1 MLLSG
6 CKKNHNFYK
15 LAYKKKIP
23 GGKKMI
29 KIYVKDLLEKLN
41 EGEKETLLQKLR
53 ETSSS
58 NRPSGRK
65 KMKSKIEK
73 DDFIIIEMEGKVFQ
87 IIYYNT
93 VVSGTKSKA
102 DDLDLESF
110 VVKQLLE
117 KL

>member
-1 MLLSG
+1 MER
-6 CKKNHNFYK
+6 
-15 LAYKKKIP
+15 
-23 GGKKMI
+23 
-29 KIYVKDLLEKLN
+29 IYVKDLLKKLN
-41 EGEKETLLQKLR
+41 EGEKKILLQKLR

-73 DDFIIIEMEGKVFQ
+73 DDFVLVEMEGKVFQ

-93 VVSGTKSKA
+93 VVSETRNKE

>member
-1 MLLSG
+1 ME
-6 CKKNHNFYK
+6 
-15 LAYKKKIP
+15 
-23 GGKKMI
+23 

-53 ETSSS
+53 EISVS
-58 NRPSGRK
+58 NRPSGRR

-73 DDFIIIEMEGKVFQ
+73 DDFVLVEMEDKVFQ
-87 IIYYNT
+87 IIYYDKKLS
-93 VVSGTKSKA
+93 VTKKES
-102 DDLDLESF
+102 DDLDLELF

>member
-1 MLLSG
+1 ME
-6 CKKNHNFYK
+6 K
-15 LAYKKKIP
+15 L
-23 GGKKMI
+23 
-29 KIYVKDLLEKLN
+29 YVKDLLKKLSEE
-41 EGEKETLLQKLR
+41 EGEILLQKLR
-53 ETSSS
+53 EISSS

-73 DDFIIIEMEGKVFQ
+73 DDFVIIEMEGKVFQ

-93 VVSGTKSKA
+93 VVSETRNKE
-102 DDLDLESF
+102 DDLDLETF